1 MAKPEI
7 SFKAGAV
14 KASVFVNEVQ
24 TAKGKASF
32 KTVSLQRAYKDKEG
46 QFKNTS
52 SFREEDLPKAILVL
66 GKAYEHLL
74 FTERTA

>member
-1 MAKPEI
+1 MAKPEAT
-7 SFKAGAV
+7 FKAGAV

-32 KTVSLQRAYKDKEG
+32 RTVSLQRAYKDKEG

-52 SFREEDLPKAILVL
+52 SFRDDDLPKAILVL
-66 GKAYEHLL
+66 SKAYEHLVL
-74 FTERTA
+74 GDKPA